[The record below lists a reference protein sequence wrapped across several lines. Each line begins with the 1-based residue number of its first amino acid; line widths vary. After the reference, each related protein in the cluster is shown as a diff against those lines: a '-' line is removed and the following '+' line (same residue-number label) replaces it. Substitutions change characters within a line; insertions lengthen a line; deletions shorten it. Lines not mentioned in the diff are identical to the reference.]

1 LNPHWLMPAPKA
13 GIFASRAVPRRRM
26 ELQSYWILAGCALR
40 MAAVQ
45 HKTFASSGPVYDCI
59 CRSNAPP
66 PAKLRFQPVHFSSHG
81 TSVKTAALLLPV
93 AVRSSKSLPDLLPR
107 QAFFVSSL
115 FPTQIKIECSRPQP
129 RHSACRTRLPLAPG
143 RQFARERY
151 PAQLLLVSEDTLIQ
165 YRRRCRQSSHHKEV
179 PIATSLRPPQ
189 RLR

>member
-1 LNPHWLMPAPKA
+1 MPAPKA
-13 GIFASRAVPRRRM
+13 GIFASRAVPGDVWSSGR
-26 ELQSYWILAGCALR
+26 IGFLR
-40 MAAVQ
+40 
-45 HKTFASSGPVYDCI
+45 FAPYAWLRCNIRHLHRPGPVYDCI

-66 PAKLRFQPVHFSSHG
+66 PAKLRFQPANLSSHG

-93 AVRSSKSLPDLLPR
+93 AVRSSKSLPHLLPR